1 MPKLKD
7 YRTQPHATTSPR
19 SECGLLL
26 LLLYGLLALVA
37 LAILPATAMAQGGS
51 VLYNGIQLPQT
62 WPPLASPTQTYSLPS
77 YISNPPAVIPIDV
90 GRQLFVDDFL
100 IQQTTMTR
108 TQHRPVMYPW
118 NPIVAP
124 SAEDTA
130 GFAMPFSDGVWFD
143 PADKLFKMWFY
154 CGPGNTTCYAYSYDG
169 KSWIRPS
176 IPDAAVPNSDQ
187 VLVAA
192 PGQAGITGLIIWM
205 DLQDPDPTRKFK
217 AFASDGTVPAYLYFS
232 ADGIHWTPNIRAL
245 YPIPM
250 WDRTTYFWNPFRNVW
265 VDSLKTYSTL
275 PSAST
280 RPSYPSR
287 ARDYTEST
295 NLSTWTPAQP
305 QDSGNYWIGPD
316 VNDPPYQPGGSY
328 PQLYNL
334 DAVAYESVMVGL
346 FSWFYPGPNDT
357 DPGNLPGPD
366 LVELGAGFSRDGFQ
380 WVRPTR
386 GSGPGTNGAFIPS
399 SNVAGTWNM
408 GNTQSAGGGFLIVGD
423 ELWFYFS
430 GRNALHADV
439 AQGATGLATLRRDGF
454 YSMDA
459 GSTPATLTT
468 RPLKF
473 SGKYLFVNVTDPQG
487 SLTVQVL
494 NPSNGSVLATS
505 APVTVDKTLQ
515 AVQWQNG
522 LADLSGF
529 SNQTVQFRFTLTNGE
544 LYSFWVS
551 ASTSGAS
558 NGYVAAN
565 GPGFT
570 GPVDNLGIG
579 AYPTTVATPEIYPAG
594 GVVSSSGSITISTR
608 TLGAAINY
616 TIDGSVPT
624 TSSPLYTGPIQ
635 LAASTT
641 INAIASEP
649 GLNNSAVASATFT
662 VDSSSPI
669 VSVTAPASGQIVAA
683 GISLTANA
691 TDNSAVGSVQ
701 FAVDGAPVGT
711 VTSAP
716 YAVPLET
723 TTLTNGSHQ
732 VTATATDIVGN
743 AATSAPVTFT
753 VNNVSTGPTNGL
765 VGYWSF
771 DSAYLSGLTI
781 FDQSGYGGD
790 MTSNAT
796 TSVTGQLGQAQL
808 FDGSSSYANV
818 ATTGSTQ
825 RYDLV
830 GDLSLS
836 LWVKTTNSTRAEALI
851 SRYSASGSGS
861 GYLLRTNAGGTVELL
876 LGVANVAGGSS
887 LATDVTKIN
896 DGNWHHVAAVIHLG
910 TTVTFYVDGA
920 LSSNVA
926 INSTAATA
934 DSFFQLGV
942 NSWVPYGNYFTGT
955 MDEVR
960 IYNRA
965 LSASDV
971 ASLYLSV
978 SVAPPVATLSPGLT
992 QSFLATVQNATD
1004 QSVNWS
1010 VTPSVGSV
1018 SPSGVYT
1025 PPAAFTVS
1033 QTVTITATTVAAPHG
1048 SGTATVTLVA
1058 PISVSVSPTS
1068 GGTLYQGQSEG
1079 FTATVLNTTNLAV
1092 TWTISPNVG
1101 SVSSNGVYTAPASV
1115 TSSQVVTITATSVAD
1130 PTKSASATITLS
1142 PPVSVSVTP
1151 TSGGTLY
1158 QGQSEGF
1165 TATVLNATNL
1175 AVTWT
1180 VSPNVGSISSSGVYT
1195 APASVASSQVV
1206 TVTATSVADPTK
1218 SASGTLTLSP
1228 PVSVSVTP
1236 TSGGTLY
1243 QGQTE
1248 GFTATVLNTTNLA
1261 VTWTVSP
1268 NVGSISS
1275 SGVYTAPVSVT
1286 SSQLVTVTATSVTDP
1301 TKSASATLTLSP
1313 PVSVSVTPTSGG
1325 TLYQGQTEGFT
1336 ATVLNT
1342 TNLAVTWTVNPNV
1355 GSVSSNGVYTA
1366 PASVASSQLVTVT
1379 ATSVADPTK
1388 SASAALTLGVSSSSS
1403 ADYVTSKSLGTMRN
1417 NYTGY
1422 VGMNITVGAAPITVT
1437 ALGRIVAG
1445 SNGGSHIVKIV
1456 QASTGADVPGASVT
1470 VNVSSGTPGTFAYA
1484 TLSSPVT
1491 LSANTAY
1498 YVVTQE
1504 TFGGDSWYDF
1514 DSSVQTTSAATAT
1527 SAVYSISS
1535 SSYVTLGS
1543 PGRTYGP
1550 VDLVYGG
1557 TSAPPSIT
1565 QQPQSQSVSPGLTA
1579 TFSVTASGGNL
1590 SYQWSSAPSGSS
1602 IFTAISGATGSSYT
1616 TPATALTQSGTQYM
1630 CVVSNS
1636 AGPTASNAATLTV
1649 VATLPTTN
1657 YITSFGLGTGR
1668 NNFTGWVGMSITVG
1682 SSPVTVTALGRVVVS
1697 GNTGSH
1703 LVKIVNAATSQDVT
1717 GGSVT
1722 VSTVGGT
1729 AGTLAYANLPA
1740 SVTLS
1745 ANTTYYVVSQ
1755 ETQGGDAWYDVN
1767 TSIQTT
1773 AVAAENTG
1781 IYSYD
1786 GASYSGYGA
1795 ANQSYGPVGFLY
1807 STAAVQPAITQQPQS
1822 QTVAAGITATF
1833 SVIATGGNLSYQWSS
1848 APSGSSI
1855 FTTISGATGSSYTTP
1870 ATTVAQSGTQYL
1882 CAVSNGNGSL
1892 NSSAATLTV
1901 SAAATGTYFV
1911 TSESLGTLRNNYT
1924 GYVGMNITVGSA
1936 PITVTALG
1944 RMVAGSNGGSHI
1956 VKIVQAS
1963 TGTDVPGASVTVNVG
1978 TGTPGMFAYAML
1990 SSPVTLSANT
2000 AYYVLTQET
2009 FGGDSWYDYNSS
2021 VQTTSVATATSAVYS
2036 SGASYVALGGPG
2048 QAYGSVDF
2056 EYGGAGSQP
2065 SITQQPQSQSVTAG
2079 ATATFSVT
2087 ATGTGLSY
2095 QWSSAPSGSSTFTPI
2110 SGATASSYTTP
2121 ATTLAQSGT
2130 QYMCAV
2136 SNGNGSVN
2144 SSAAALTVTAG
2155 ASGTYF
2161 VTSESLGTLR
2171 NNYTGYVGVN
2181 ITVGSAPITVTAL
2194 GRMVAGSNGGSHIVK
2209 IVQASTGTD
2218 VPGAAVTVN
2227 VGTGTPGT
2235 FAYATLS
2242 SPVTLS
2248 ANTAYYVVTQETF
2261 GGDSWYDFNSYVQ
2274 TTSAATATSAV
2285 YSISSSSYVT
2295 LGSAGQSYGPV
2306 DFKY

>member
-7 YRTQPHATTSPR
+7 HRTQPPATSAPR
-19 SECGLLL
+19 LECGLLF

-37 LAILPATAMAQGGS
+37 FAILPATAMAQGGS

-130 GFAMPFSDGVWFD
+130 GFAMPFSDGAWFD
-143 PADKLFKMWFY
+143 PADNLFKMWFY
-154 CGPGNTTCYAYSYDG
+154 CGPGNTTCYAYSSDG
-169 KSWIRPS
+169 KNWTRPS

-280 RPSYPSR
+280 RPSYQSR

-386 GSGPGTNGAFIPS
+386 GNGPGTNGAFIPS

-505 APVTVDKTLQ
+505 APVSVDKTLQ

-529 SNQTVQFRFTLTNGE
+529 SNQTVEFRFTLTNGE

-551 ASTSGAS
+551 GSTSGAS

-570 GPVDNLGIG
+570 GPVDTLGIG

-649 GLNNSAVASATFT
+649 GLNNSAVASAIFT
-662 VDSSSPI
+662 VDNTSPI
-669 VSVTAPASGQIVAA
+669 VSVTAPAAGQIVAA

-691 TDNSAVGSVQ
+691 IDNSAVGSVQ
-701 FAVDGAPVGT
+701 FTVDGAPVGT
-711 VTSAP
+711 VTTPP

-818 ATTGSTQ
+818 ATTASTQ

-836 LWVKTTNSTRAEALI
+836 LWIKTTNSTRAEALI

-861 GYLLRTNAGGTVELL
+861 GYLLRTNAAGNVELL
-876 LGVANVAGGSS
+876 LGVANVAGGNS

-1033 QTVTITATTVAAPHG
+1033 QTVIITATTVAAPHG

-1079 FTATVLNTTNLAV
+1079 FTATVLNTPNLAV
-1092 TWTISPNVG
+1092 AWTVSPNVG
-1101 SVSSNGVYTAPASV
+1101 SVSS
-1115 TSSQVVTITATSVAD
+1115 I
-1130 PTKSASATITLS
+1130 
-1142 PPVSVSVTP
+1142 
-1151 TSGGTLY
+1151 
-1158 QGQSEGF
+1158 
-1165 TATVLNATNL
+1165 
-1175 AVTWT
+1175 
-1180 VSPNVGSISSSGVYT
+1180 GVYT
-1195 APASVASSQVV
+1195 APASVASSQMV

-1218 SASGTLTLSP
+1218 SASAVITLSP

-1248 GFTATVLNTTNLA
+1248 GFTATVLNTPNLA

-1268 NVGSISS
+1268 NVGSVSS
-1275 SGVYTAPVSVT
+1275 SGVYTAPAVVT
-1286 SSQLVTVTATSVTDP
+1286 SSQVVTVTATSVADP
-1301 TKSASATLTLSP
+1301 TKSASATLTLSL

-1336 ATVLNT
+1336 AVVLNT
-1342 TNLAVTWTVNPNV
+1342 TNLAVTWTMNPNV
-1355 GSVSSNGVYTA
+1355 GSVSSSGVYTA
-1366 PASVASSQLVTVT
+1366 PAVVTSSQVVTVT

-1388 SASAALTLGVSSSSS
+1388 SASAALTLGVTSSSS

-1456 QASTGADVPGASVT
+1456 QASTGADVPGAAVT
-1470 VNVSSGTPGTFAYA
+1470 VNISSGTPGTFAYA

-1527 SAVYSISS
+1527 SAVYSIIS

-1565 QQPQSQSVSPGLTA
+1565 QQPQSESVSAGLTA
-1579 TFSVTASGGNL
+1579 TFSVTASGGTL

-1602 IFTAISGATGSSYT
+1602 TFTAISGATGSSYT
-1616 TPATALTQSGTQYM
+1616 TPATTVAQSGTRYM

-1636 AGPTASNAATLTV
+1636 AGPTASSSATLTV
-1649 VATLPTTN
+1649 VTTLPTTS
-1657 YITSFGLGTGR
+1657 YITSFSLGTAR

-1682 SSPVTVTALGRVVVS
+1682 SSPVSVTALGRIVVA

-1703 LVKIVNAATSQDVT
+1703 AVKIVNAATSQDVT
-1717 GGSVT
+1717 GGSVSVPT
-1722 VSTVGGT
+1722 SGGT

-1795 ANQSYGPVGFLY
+1795 ANQSYGPIGFLY
-1807 STAAVQPAITQQPQS
+1807 STAAVQPEITQQPQS
-1822 QTVAAGITATF
+1822 QTATAGAAATF
-1833 SVIATGGNLSYQWSS
+1833 SVSASGGSLSYQWFS
-1848 APSGSSI
+1848 APSGSSS
-1855 FTTISGATGSSYTTP
+1855 FTAISGATASSYTTP
-1870 ATTVAQSGTQYL
+1870 ATTLAQSGTQFM
-1882 CAVSNGNGSL
+1882 CAVSNGNGSV

-1901 SAAATGTYFV
+1901 TAGASGTYFV

-1924 GYVGMNITVGSA
+1924 GYVGMNITVGAA

-1944 RMVAGSNGGSHI
+1944 RIVTGSSGGSHI

-1963 TGTDVPGASVTVNVG
+1963 TGADVPGASVTVNVG
-1978 TGTPGMFAYAML
+1978 TGTPGTFAYATL
-1990 SSPVTLSANT
+1990 SSPLTLSANT
-2000 AYYVLTQET
+2000 AYYVVTQET

-2048 QAYGSVDF
+2048 QAYGPVDF
-2056 EYGGAGSQP
+2056 VYGGAGSQP
-2065 SITQQPQSQSVTAG
+2065 SITQQPQGQSVTAG

-2095 QWSSAPSGSSTFTPI
+2095 QWSSAPSGSSTFTAI
-2110 SGATASSYTTP
+2110 SGATGSSYTTP
-2121 ATTLAQSGT
+2121 ATTVAQSGT

-2144 SSAAALTVTAG
+2144 SSAATLTVTGG

-2161 VTSESLGTLR
+2161 VTSESLGTIR
-2171 NNYTGYVGVN
+2171 NNYTGYVGMN

-2194 GRMVAGSNGGSHIVK
+2194 GRIVAGSNGGSHIVK

-2218 VPGAAVTVN
+2218 VPGASVTVN

-2295 LGSAGQSYGPV
+2295 LGSPGQSYGPV

>member
-1 MPKLKD
+1 
-7 YRTQPHATTSPR
+7 
-19 SECGLLL
+19 L
-26 LLLYGLLALVA
+26 LLLYALLALVA
-37 LAILPATAMAQGGS
+37 FAIFPANAVAQGGS

-108 TQHRPVMYPW
+108 TQHRPVLYPW
-118 NPIVAP
+118 NPILAP
-124 SAEDTA
+124 GAEDTA

-143 PADKLFKMWFY
+143 PADNLFKMWFY
-154 CGPGNTTCYAYSYDG
+154 CGPGNTTCYAYSSDG
-169 KSWIRPS
+169 KSWTRPS

-250 WDRTTYFWNPFRNVW
+250 WDRTTYFWNPFRDVW

-280 RPSYPSR
+280 RPSYQTR
-287 ARDYTEST
+287 ARDYSEST
-295 NLSTWTPAQP
+295 NLSAWTPAQP
-305 QDSGNYWIGPD
+305 QDAGNYWTGPD
-316 VNDPPYQPGGSY
+316 ANDPPYLPGGSY

-366 LVELGAGFSRDGFQ
+366 LVELGVGFSRDGFQ

-386 GSGPGTNGAFIPS
+386 GSGPGTNGAFIPA

-423 ELWFYFS
+423 QLWFYVS
-430 GRNALHADV
+430 GQNNLHAQV
-439 AQGATGLATLRRDGF
+439 AQGSTGLATLRRDGF

-459 GSTPATLTT
+459 GATPATLTT
-468 RPLKF
+468 RPLEF
-473 SGKYLFVNVTDPQG
+473 SGKYFFVNVTDPQG

-494 NPSNGSVLATS
+494 NPSNGAVLATS
-505 APVTVDKTLQ
+505 VPVSVDKTLQ

-522 LADLSGF
+522 LADLSSF
-529 SNQTVQFRFTLTNGE
+529 SGQPVQFQFTLTNGE

-551 ASTSGAS
+551 GSTSGAS

-594 GVVSSSGSITISTR
+594 GVVSSSSSITISTR
-608 TLGAAINY
+608 TLGATINY

-635 LAASTT
+635 LAANATV
-641 INAIASEP
+641 NAIASEP
-649 GLNNSAVASATFT
+649 GLNNSAVAAATFT
-662 VDSSSPI
+662 VDNTSPI

-701 FAVDGAPVGT
+701 FTVDGAPVGT
-711 VTSAP
+711 VTSPP

-743 AATSAPVTFT
+743 AATSAPVTFI

-765 VGYWSF
+765 AGYWSF

-796 TSVTGQLGQAQL
+796 NSVTGQLGQALL

-818 ATTGSTQ
+818 ATTASTQ

-836 LWVKTTNSTRAEALI
+836 LWVKTTNSTRDEALI

-861 GYLLRTNAGGTVELL
+861 GYLLRTNPAGTVELL

-887 LATDVTKIN
+887 LATDVTRIN
-896 DGNWHHVAAVIHLG
+896 DGNWHHVAVVIHLG

-960 IYNRA
+960 IYDRA

-978 SVAPPVATLSPGLT
+978 SVTPPVATLSPGLS
-992 QSFLATVQNATD
+992 QSFLATVQNATN

-1018 SPSGVYT
+1018 SSSGVYT
-1025 PPAAFTVS
+1025 PPATFTVS
-1033 QTVTITATTVAAPHG
+1033 QTVTITATTVAAPYG
-1048 SGTATVTLVA
+1048 SGTATVNLVA

-1068 GGTLYQGQSEG
+1068 GGTLYQGQTEA
-1079 FTATVLNTTNLAV
+1079 FTATVLNTPNLAV
-1092 TWTISPNVG
+1092 TWTINPSVG
-1101 SVSSNGVYTAPASV
+1101 SVSAAGVYTAPASV
-1115 TSSQVVTITATSVAD
+1115 
-1130 PTKSASATITLS
+1130 P
-1142 PPVSVSVTP
+1142 
-1151 TSGGTLY
+1151 
-1158 QGQSEGF
+1158 
-1165 TATVLNATNL
+1165 
-1175 AVTWT
+1175 
-1180 VSPNVGSISSSGVYT
+1180 
-1195 APASVASSQVV
+1195 SSQVV

-1218 SASGTLTLSP
+1218 SASAAITLSP
-1228 PVSVSVTP
+1228 PVSVSVAPTSGGMLYQGQTEGFTATVLNTPNLAVNWTINPNVGSVSAAGVYTAPASVTSSQVVTVTATSVADPTKSASASITLSPPVSVSVAP

-1248 GFTATVLNTTNLA
+1248 GFTATVLNTPNLA
-1261 VTWTVSP
+1261 VNWT
-1268 NVGSISS
+1268 I
-1275 SGVYTAPVSVT
+1275 
-1286 SSQLVTVTATSVTDP
+1286 
-1301 TKSASATLTLSP
+1301 
-1313 PVSVSVTPTSGG
+1313 
-1325 TLYQGQTEGFT
+1325 
-1336 ATVLNT
+1336 
-1342 TNLAVTWTVNPNV
+1342 NPNV
-1355 GSVSSNGVYTA
+1355 GSVSAAGVYTA
-1366 PASVASSQLVTVT
+1366 PASVTSSQVVTVT

-1388 SASAALTLGVSSSSS
+1388 SASASITLSPPASVSVAPTSGGMLYQGQTEGFTATVLNTPNLVVNWTINPNVGSVSSSGVYTAPAVVSGSQVITVTATSVADPTKSGSATLTVAVASSSS

-1456 QASTGADVPGASVT
+1456 QALTGADVPGASAS
-1470 VNVSSGTPGTFAYA
+1470 VNAGAGTPGTFAYA

-1514 DSSVQTTSAATAT
+1514 NSSVQTTSAATAT
-1527 SAVYSISS
+1527 SAVYSSG

-1543 PGRTYGP
+1543 AGQTYGP
-1550 VDLVYGG
+1550 VDFVYSG
-1557 TSAPPSIT
+1557 TSAQPSIT
-1565 QQPQSQSVSPGLTA
+1565 QQPQSQSVTAGATA
-1579 TFSVTASGGNL
+1579 TFSVTATGGNL

-1602 IFTAISGATGSSYT
+1602 TFTTINGATGSSYT
-1616 TPATALTQSGTQYM
+1616 TPATTVAQSGTQYM

-1636 AGPTASNAATLTV
+1636 AGPTASSAATLTV
-1649 VATLPTTN
+1649 VVASLPTTN
-1657 YITSFGLGTGR
+1657 YITSFGLGTAR

-1682 SSPVTVTALGRVVVS
+1682 SSPVSVTALGRIVVA

-1703 LVKIVNAATSQDVT
+1703 AVKIVNAATSQDVT
-1717 GGSVT
+1717 GGSVSVPT
-1722 VSTVGGT
+1722 SGGT

-1795 ANQSYGPVGFLY
+1795 ANQSYGPIGFLY
-1807 STAAVQPAITQQPQS
+1807 STAAVQPEITQQPQS
-1822 QTVAAGITATF
+1822 QTVTAGAVATF
-1833 SVIATGGNLSYQWSS
+1833 SVSASGGSLSYQWFS
-1848 APSGSSI
+1848 APSGSSS
-1855 FTTISGATGSSYTTP
+1855 FTAISGATASSYTTP
-1870 ATTVAQSGTQYL
+1870 ATTLAQSGTQFM
-1882 CAVSNGNGSL
+1882 CAVSNGNGSV

-1901 SAAATGTYFV
+1901 TAGASGTYFV

-1924 GYVGMNITVGSA
+1924 GYVGMNITVGAA

-1944 RMVAGSNGGSHI
+1944 RIVTGSSGGSHI

-1963 TGTDVPGASVTVNVG
+1963 TGADVPGASVTVNVG
-1978 TGTPGMFAYAML
+1978 TGTPGTFAYATL

-2000 AYYVLTQET
+2000 AYYVVTQET

-2048 QAYGSVDF
+2048 QAYGPVDF
-2056 EYGGAGSQP
+2056 VYGGAGSQP
-2065 SITQQPQSQSVTAG
+2065 SITQQPQGQSMTAG

-2095 QWSSAPSGSSTFTPI
+2095 QWSSAPSGSSTFTAI
-2110 SGATASSYTTP
+2110 SGATGSSYTTP
-2121 ATTLAQSGT
+2121 ATTVAQSGT

-2144 SSAAALTVTAG
+2144 SSAATLTVTEG

-2171 NNYTGYVGVN
+2171 NNYTGYVGMN
-2181 ITVGSAPITVTAL
+2181 ITVGAAPITVTAL
-2194 GRMVAGSNGGSHIVK
+2194 GRIVAGSNGGSHVVK

-2218 VPGAAVTVN
+2218 VPGASVTVN

-2242 SPVTLS
+2242 SPVMLS

-2295 LGSAGQSYGPV
+2295 LGSPGQSYGPV